1 MSKKNN
7 KIAAKPAQ
15 TKNNN
20 NKQVKKAPAKKDA
33 QQVIEEYPIDTAAE
47 NIAEGAEVS
56 DPINEELIPQTEP
69 VEETILVVE
78 TAETIEPVILPEEN
92 TLPIQDEVIA
102 EPTEKKAG
110 MPKRK
115 DLNFE
120 SLVGCSYHMH
130 RRFLKKLFSKNEVV
144 LRFVKGEVGYN
155 GHLEV
160 PAADKQKAMTI
171 LEGFKVDN
179 PTIKN
184 LFWALNLDK

>member
-15 TKNNN
+15 TKNNT
-20 NKQVKKAPAKKDA
+20 KQVKKAPAKKDA
-33 QQVIEEYPIDTAAE
+33 QQVIEEQSIDSATE
-47 NIAEGAEVS
+47 NIVEVAEVI
-56 DPINEELIPQTEP
+56 DPINEELILETEP
-69 VEETILVVE
+69 VEETIAVVE

-92 TLPIQDEVIA
+92 TLPAQDEVVV
-102 EPTEKKAG
+102 EPVKKKS
-110 MPKRK
+110 KRK

-120 SLVGCSYHMH
+120 PLVGCSYHMH
-130 RRFLKKLFSKNEVV
+130 RKFLKKLFSKNEVIA
-144 LRFVKGEVGYN
+144 RFVKGEVGYN

-160 PAADKQKAMTI
+160 PAADQQQAMTI

-184 LFWALNLDK
+184 LYWALNLTK

>member
-15 TKNNN
+15 TKNN

-33 QQVIEEYPIDTAAE
+33 QQVIEEQAIEPVTDNIEEAVEAIDT
-47 NIAEGAEVS
+47 S
-56 DPINEELIPQTEP
+56 NEELILDSEP
-69 VEETILVVE
+69 VEETAIEIE
-78 TAETIEPVILPEEN
+78 TAETIEPVILPEEK
-92 TLPIQDEVIA
+92 TLPAQKEIVA
-102 EPTEKKAG
+102 EPTEKNAG
-110 MPKRK
+110 KPKRK

-130 RRFLKKLFSKNEVV
+130 RKFLKKLFSKNEVV
-144 LRFVKGEVGYN
+144 VRFVKSEVGYN

-160 PAADKQKAMTI
+160 PSADKQKAI
-171 LEGFKVDN
+171 AVLETFKVDN

-184 LFWALNLDK
+184 LYWALNLDK

>member
-15 TKNNN
+15 TKNN

-33 QQVIEEYPIDTAAE
+33 QQVIEEQAIEPVTDNIVEAVDAIDT
-47 NIAEGAEVS
+47 V
-56 DPINEELIPQTEP
+56 NEELILDSEP
-69 VEETILVVE
+69 VEETAIEIE

-92 TLPIQDEVIA
+92 TLPAQEVIA
-102 EPTEKKAG
+102 EPVKKKS
-110 MPKRK
+110 KRK

-120 SLVGCSYHMH
+120 PLVGCSYHMH
-130 RRFLKKLFSKNEVV
+130 RKFLKKLFSKNEVV
-144 LRFVKGEVGYN
+144 ARFVKGEVGYN

-160 PAADKQKAMTI
+160 PAADKQKAI
-171 LEGFKVDN
+171 AALETFKADN

-184 LFWALNLDK
+184 LYWALNLDK

>member
-15 TKNNN
+15 TKNNT
-20 NKQVKKAPAKKDA
+20 KQVKKAPAKKEV
-33 QQVIEEYPIDTAAE
+33 QQDIEERPIDSIDSATD
-47 NIAEGAEVS
+47 NIVEAVEAI
-56 DPINEELIPQTEP
+56 DPINEELILETEP
-69 VEETILVVE
+69 VEETIAVVE

-92 TLPIQDEVIA
+92 TLPAQEVIA
-102 EPTEKKAG
+102 ESIKKKS
-110 MPKRK
+110 KRK

-130 RRFLKKLFSKNEVV
+130 RKFLKKLFSKNEVTV
-144 LRFVKGEVGYN
+144 RFVKGEVGYN

-160 PAADKQKAMTI
+160 PAADQQKAITI
-171 LEGFKVDN
+171 LESFKVDN

-184 LFWALNLDK
+184 LYWALNLAK

>member
-7 KIAAKPAQ
+7 KIVAQ
-15 TKNNN
+15 TKNT
-20 NKQVKKAPAKKDA
+20 KQVKKTPAKKDA
-33 QQVIEEYPIDTAAE
+33 QKVIEDQPIVSIDSATDNIVEVAE
-47 NIAEGAEVS
+47 TI
-56 DPINEELIPQTEP
+56 DPINEELIPNTEL
-69 VEETILVVE
+69 VEEAILEVE

-92 TLPIQDEVIA
+92 IVPAQDEVVA

-110 MPKRK
+110 KPKRK

-120 SLVGCSYHMH
+120 PLVGCSYHMH
-130 RRFLKKLFSKNEVV
+130 RKFLKKLFSKNEVV